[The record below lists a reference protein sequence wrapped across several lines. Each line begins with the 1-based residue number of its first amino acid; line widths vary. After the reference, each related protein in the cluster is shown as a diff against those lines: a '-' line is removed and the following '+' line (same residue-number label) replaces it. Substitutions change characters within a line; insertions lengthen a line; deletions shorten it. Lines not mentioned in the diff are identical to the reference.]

1 MPPRHQ
7 TLPPAQTTS
16 AKEAQKSFYCNLCS
30 KGYSRM
36 NDYEAHLS
44 SYDHSHKQRLKDMK
58 AMVRDPNASVK
69 ARKAEAKADGIVSI
83 KLSDQDAPVLSGGG
97 SGGGGSGGGF
107 KKGGF
112 KKSGFKSAFAPAEAP
127 ASTATS
133 QPASA
138 DSSHIPAN
146 PHSHALRETEDMNPS
161 FSPVYKGSLVESDTE
176 DEGYEAYD
184 PKFPTD

>member
-7 TLPPAQTTS
+7 TLPPAQTSS

-58 AMVRDPNASVK
+58 AMVRDPNAGAK
-69 ARKAEAKADGIVSI
+69 ARKAEAKADGMISI
-83 KLSDQDAPVLSGGG
+83 KLNDQEAPS
-97 SGGGGSGGGF
+97 SGGGGGGGF

-112 KKSGFKSAFAPAEAP
+112 KKTGFKSAFAPVEASSSTP
-127 ASTATS
+127 AAS
-133 QPASA
+133 QPAVIDASRK
-138 DSSHIPAN
+138 PAN
-146 PHSHALRETEDMNPS
+146 QAARALMDTEKTGL
-161 FSPVYKGSLVESDTE
+161 YKGSLVESDTE
-176 DEGYEAYD
+176 DEGYEVYD
-184 PKFPTD
+184 PRFPTD

>member
-16 AKEAQKSFYCNLCS
+16 AKEAQKSFYCSLCS

-58 AMVRDPNASVK
+58 AMVRDPNAGAK

-83 KLSDQDAPVLSGGG
+83 KLSDQDALSSSAGNA
-97 SGGGGSGGGF
+97 GGGSGGGF

-112 KKSGFKSAFAPAEAP
+112 KKTGFKSAFAPAEP
-127 ASTATS
+127 A
-133 QPASA
+133 ASA
-138 DSSHIPAN
+138 DAQQTDTTHTLADQRSGG
-146 PHSHALRETEDMNPS
+146 LMETGETASTLPLA
-161 FSPVYKGSLVESDTE
+161 YKSSLVESDTE
-176 DEGYEAYD
+176 DEGYELYD
-184 PKFPTD
+184 PRFPTD

>member
-7 TLPPAQTTS
+7 TLPPAQTSS
-16 AKEAQKSFYCNLCS
+16 AKEAQKSFYCTLCS

-58 AMVRDPNASVK
+58 AMVRDPNAGAK
-69 ARKAEAKADGIVSI
+69 ARKAEAKADGLVSI
-83 KLSDQDAPVLSGGG
+83 KLSDQEAPSSGG
-97 SGGGGSGGGF
+97 GGGF

-112 KKSGFKSAFAPAEAP
+112 KKTGFKSAFAPVEASAP
-127 ASTATS
+127 TAAATATTAAP

-138 DSSHIPAN
+138 DSSHKAAN
-146 PHSHALRETEDMNPS
+146 SASRTPLMETEMS
-161 FSPVYKGSLVESDTE
+161 QSSSSKFYRGSLVESDTE
-176 DEGYEAYD
+176 DEGYEVYD
-184 PKFPTD
+184 PRFPTD

>member
-7 TLPPAQTTS
+7 TLPPAQTSS
-16 AKEAQKSFYCNLCS
+16 AKEAQKSFYCSLCS

-58 AMVRDPNASVK
+58 AMVRDPNAGAK

-83 KLSDQDAPVLSGGG
+83 KINDQDAPSTSAGNA
-97 SGGGGSGGGF
+97 GGGGGGGF

-112 KKSGFKSAFAPAEAP
+112 KKTGFKSAFAPAEP
-127 ASTATS
+127 A
-133 QPASA
+133 ASA
-138 DSSHIPAN
+138 DAQPTAATDAAHTLADQRSGG
-146 PHSHALRETEDMNPS
+146 LMETRETASTLPLA
-161 FSPVYKGSLVESDTE
+161 YKSSLVESDTE
-176 DEGYEAYD
+176 DEGYELYD
-184 PKFPTD
+184 PRFPTD